1 MRRGDTELSVAI
13 GVGSTGVVGRRNPIA
28 RCSPEFGAQAPEAG
42 EIWIVGSEPVTLLDI
57 EEMLEA
63 EHCPAVRVMPAILGW
78 TEWRI
83 EHEPRLLILD
93 VDSSLN
99 APAIP
104 AAKRILERWSVPLI
118 VLTGLVNEHYEE
130 HYQRCAAFANAVHV
144 LKKPFREQDLLGLV
158 RHALARIGTA
168 T

>member
-1 MRRGDTELSVAI
+1 MRRGETELSVAI
-13 GVGSTGVVGRRNPIA
+13 GAGGTEVVRRRNPA
-28 RCSPEFGAQAPEAG
+28 AHGTREFNAQASGAG
-42 EIWIVGSEPVTLLDI
+42 EILIVGSEPVTLLDI
-57 EEMLEA
+57 EDMLQA
-63 EHCPAVRVMPAILGW
+63 ERYPAARVMPASFRR

-93 VDSSLN
+93 VDSGLN

-104 AAKRILERWSVPLI
+104 AAKRLLERWSVPLI
-118 VLTGLVNEHYEE
+118 VLTGLANEHYDEN
-130 HYQRCAAFANAVHV
+130 YQRCAAFASAVHV